1 MNLFTN
7 DQKNRM
13 ISAINQYRSNLL
25 SHNLCSG
32 STNANSWDC
41 VNESCIDPGTGNGS
55 FSNYNDCFA
64 TCECSGILPPISEGF
79 QSTILA
85 SGWSI
90 ENPDSDKTWEINS
103 NYGYN
108 SSSSISLENSIYAG
122 NGQYD
127 DLNSPTLDF
136 ANLNNINLSFDYAY
150 SLWTNPNSADAD
162 SDTLII
168 LISSD
173 CGLTWQKIWESSGT
187 NLVTNSA
194 VFNGFEW
201 FPANNSDWSSKNIN
215 LDNFADQDGII
226 IKFRNVN
233 DYENNIFLDNI
244 NISSGVSFNEEG
256 SISLDRKLLK
266 IVDVLGR
273 KSKKAYNTPQFYI
286 YEDGYV
292 EKKIIKK

>member
-1 MNLFTN
+1 M
-7 DQKNRM
+7 
-13 ISAINQYRSNLL
+13 
-25 SHNLCSG
+25 
-32 STNANSWDC
+32 
-41 VNESCIDPGTGNGS
+41 
-55 FSNYNDCFA
+55 
-64 TCECSGILPPISEGF
+64 LPIFEGF
-79 QSTILA
+79 QNSNLSNGWTID
-85 SGWSI
+85 
-90 ENPDSDKTWEINS
+90 NPDGDQTWEINS
-103 NYGYN
+103 SYGFN
-108 SSSSISLENSIYAG
+108 SGSSIALENSIYST
-122 NGQYD
+122 NGEYD
-127 DLNSPTLDF
+127 DLNSPILNF
-136 ANLNNINLSFDYAY
+136 SNLNDVSLSFDYAY
-150 SLWTNPNSADAD
+150 SLWTNPNLTDVW

-173 CGLTWQKIWESSGT
+173 CGLTFQKVWEKSGS
-187 NLVTNSA
+187 NLSTTSP

-201 FPANNSDWSSKNIN
+201 FPSNNNDWSFENIN
-215 LDNFADQDGII
+215 LSNYADQDGII

-233 DYENNIFLDNI
+233 QYENNIFLDNI